1 MNFFSINNYANV
13 WLAALAA
20 VSGIMLLVPIL
31 RGNSGKVSILEAT
44 QLFNQGKT
52 LFLDIRDEAEF
63 AKGHVREARN
73 IPLKQLKDRIGELN
87 KFKAKSVVVICAKGS
102 QSDGA
107 AAQLRTAG
115 FENVQVMDGGVAA
128 WQAQGMP
135 VVK

>member
-1 MNFFSINNYANV
+1 VNFFSINNYANV

-20 VSGIMLLVPIL
+20 VSGVMLLVPIL

-73 IPLKQLKDRIGELN
+73 IPLKQLKERIGELN
-87 KFKAKSVVVICAKGS
+87 KFKAKSVVVICAKCS
-102 QSDGA
+102 QSGSA
-107 AAQLRTAG
+107 ATQLKTAG
-115 FENVQVMDGGVAA
+115 FENVQIMDGGVAA

-135 VVK
+135 VIK